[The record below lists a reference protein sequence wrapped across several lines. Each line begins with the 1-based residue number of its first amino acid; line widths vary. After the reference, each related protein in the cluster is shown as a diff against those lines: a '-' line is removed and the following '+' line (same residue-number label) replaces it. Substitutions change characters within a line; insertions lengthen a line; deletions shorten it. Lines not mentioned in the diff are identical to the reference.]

1 MGPKSNFE
9 GPYQETVVK
18 ATSAPL
24 LTLTSLRLLNLAE
37 YRLILADE
45 AVGLV
50 G

>member
-1 MGPKSNFE
+1 LNNK
-9 GPYQETVVK
+9 TII
-18 ATSAPL
+18 
-24 LTLTSLRLLNLAE
+24 LLNLAE